1 MGRKML
7 IGLSIGFLLVELVL
21 YCCILGGFLVVPCEF
36 ASVVVAFLFSL
47 IFLNFKRNKYLTQL
61 GLLFTVVADVFLV
74 LIEPRNQAIAM
85 TSFSLTQIFY
95 FFNILQQSN
104 SKAQNRIN
112 IILRIIFIIAVE
124 IVALIV
130 LKDNADYVSLI
141 AMFYYTNLI
150 LNMVFAFVQFKIN
163 KLFAVGLLLFLLCD
177 TFVGFQMAFDVYI
190 FISHGSFIYKLFTLP
205 FDFIWFFY
213 VPSQTLI
220 ALSCVKN
227 KINKKQIKNNLN

>member
-1 MGRKML
+1 MSKKL
-7 IGLSIGFLLVELVL
+7 TIGLSIGFIIVELIL
-21 YCCILGGFLVVPCEF
+21 YCCILSGVLVVPCEF
-36 ASVVVAFLFSL
+36 ASVVAAFLFSL
-47 IFLNFKRNKYLTQL
+47 IFLSFKHNKYLTQL

-95 FFNILQQSN
+95 FFKTLQLGN
-104 SKAQNRIN
+104 SKVQNRVN
-112 IILRIIFIIAVE
+112 IILRIIFIVAVE

-141 AMFYYTNLI
+141 SVFYYTNLI
-150 LNMVFAFVQFKIN
+150 LNMAFAFVQFKTN
-163 KLFAVGLLLFLLCD
+163 KCFAIGLLLFLLCD

-190 FISHGSFIYKLFTLP
+190 FISHSSFIYKLFTLP
-205 FDFIWFFY
+205 FNFIWFFY

-220 ALSCVKN
+220 ALSC
-227 KINKKQIKNNLN
+227 IKNIKIQ